1 MLKTDHLTV
10 AQAAN
15 LLDESRWTV
24 ARRIRAG
31 ELKAEK
37 SGDGPTAAWKIRRVD
52 AERLARKLRG
62 DDKPVA
68 S

>member
-37 SGDGPTAAWKIRRVD
+37 IGDGPTAAWMIRRSDV
-52 AERLARKLRG
+52 ERLAKKLRG
-62 DDKPVA
+62 A
-68 S
+68 A

>member
-10 AQAAN
+10 AQAAT

-31 ELKAEK
+31 ELKAVK
-37 SGDGPTAAWKIRRVD
+37 IGDGPTAAWMIRRSDV
-52 AERLARKLRG
+52 ERLAKKLRG
-62 DDKPVA
+62 A
-68 S
+68 A